1 MPEFD
6 STVSFRDVPGWPGY
20 VVGSNGS
27 VWSCRVN
34 RKPWIDPACW
44 HELKPVRFSNDYRMV
59 CLHDHSR
66 SWQVQV
72 HRLVLLAFRGPCP
85 DGWQTR
91 HLDGDRGNNRLENL
105 AWGTRAENYADRA
118 RHGREARGERV
129 GTSRLT
135 EATVRE
141 IRRLYAAGATKRG
154 LGRLFGVNG
163 RMIDFIVRRVFWKH
177 VT

>member
-6 STVSFRDVPGWPGY
+6 STVSYRDVPGWPGY
-20 VVGSNGS
+20 AVGSDGS
-27 VWSCRVN
+27 VWSCHVPY
-34 RKPWIDPACW
+34 KPYTDPARW
-44 HELKPVRFSNDYRMV
+44 QERKPVRWSNGYRV
-59 CLHDHSR
+59 VRLRDRGRTQLLS
-66 SWQVQV
+66 V
-72 HRLVLLAFRGPCP
+72 HRLVLLAFPGPCP
-85 DGWQTR
+85 DGWQAR

-105 AWGTRAENYADRA
+105 AWGTPEENYTDRA
-118 RHGREARGERV
+118 RHGKEARGERI